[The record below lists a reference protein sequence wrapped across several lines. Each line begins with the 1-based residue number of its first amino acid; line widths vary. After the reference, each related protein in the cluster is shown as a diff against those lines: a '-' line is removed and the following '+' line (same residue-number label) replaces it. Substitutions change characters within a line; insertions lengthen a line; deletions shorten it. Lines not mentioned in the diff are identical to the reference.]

1 MHADCVAH
9 QVSAEDDL
17 FDAGLSSISAARLRE
32 ALDACTA
39 LPLPLNLIYEHT
51 TVTALAAALLLLLK
65 RAAAGVRAE
74 AGASSR
80 ADDEPPS
87 TDDDAAHVTS
97 AGGGAVE
104 AGACDGAVEEEEEP
118 SLLLPRATEA
128 FRRGALSRAEALCLR
143 AASRMGIT
151 PLLIRQSSCL
161 GIVTPDA
168 PPPPA
173 SSATGVVP
181 GASLSQPSA
190 AATAPVLL
198 LLIGVWSLEERWG
211 DAADACEMLLTLR
224 AADCL
229 IRSCGAVPQGL
240 RNRHALREAA
250 LSTMSTRELLDTA
263 LVTMQMARFAGAA
276 GDATAATTALACAD
290 AALMGYQAALG
301 TALRSPRGPAESAVT
316 SAPQRAD
323 ETPFE
328 DADGRV
334 PEAPTTA
341 PTPHNSV
348 EPLARAQL
356 PTTALPSPLPTER
369 GWWSTH
375 GATLTTLSVR
385 KRALVELPEALGG
398 LRALRVLDASE
409 NRVRALPEH
418 ASAHHGAMLPFPQ
431 VLDASENRLR
441 ALPDELGHLSELSE
455 LLLSSNDFSQLPSW
469 LADLP
474 QLHVLSLQDNAFA
487 SLPCVVL
494 RCAKLKHLRWGLQRP
509 TRAAEGG
516 DEGEL
521 SSDGAVSSSTRRVEL
536 DEGELSSD
544 GAVSSST
551 RRVELD
557 ATGAFASPHLAVLE
571 LEGNDQTT
579 LPPLPM
585 HASALTALLAS
596 FNCLHDHD
604 QPSPLTTTPHSMR
617 RPTQLLEQLR
627 TTHLGRHLKRLQLG
641 SNGIVSVAELLP
653 ALPNVSTLH
662 LEANRLTKLPRC
674 IGQLRQLREL
684 WLFGNQLRSLPDELG
699 ECAQLTKLE
708 AHHNRLLSLPTSL
721 RSLTKLKSLYVQAN
735 ELTNLAELRE
745 RVLRHL
751 PLLNLGL
758 GANQFDLSEA
768 FEWPGTRVGLGWNGG
783 TPPSQLAGT
792 LNDRLALV
800 DHLFE
805 PACVGHRA
813 PVLLV
818 AFAAQG
824 PGMQQWQV
832 PCSAAR
838 AAGGPLDVLYLAD
851 PSNSYYLQDPRGGW
865 EGLAHYGAL
874 IDAHAAWYERVL
886 MLGSSMGATAAL
898 QHAHRAARVLA
909 FGPRVDLR
917 RSHGS
922 FVPVAAKHACAQAI
936 DRALETALEAVHA
949 REQASGGGTA
959 KGGTGIGGI
968 GSIGGTGTG
977 TRGGTGVGR
986 VAVHVGS
993 GNLEDMTQAARV
1005 RGRRAVVVVEH
1016 DTFHHNVPM
1025 HLEREGLLVP
1035 LLKRELFELVRELVR
1050 VPLPAP

>member
-1 MHADCVAH
+1 MHADCVPH

-87 TDDDAAHVTS
+87 TDDDAALVTS

-104 AGACDGAVEEEEEP
+104 AGACDGAVEEEEEEP

-151 PLLIRQSSCL
+151 PLLIRQSACL

-173 SSATGVVP
+173 SSATGAVP

-301 TALRSPRGPAESAVT
+301 TALRSPRGLAESAVT

-341 PTPHNSV
+341 PTPHKSV

-441 ALPDELGHLSELSE
+441 ALPDELSRLSELSE

-521 SSDGAVSSSTRRVEL
+521 SSDGAVSSSTRRVEPR
-536 DEGELSSD
+536 DGVVRLSASRC
-544 GAVSSST
+544 ARA
-551 RRVELD
+551 RRQRPNDPTAAPD
-557 ATGAFASPHLAVLE
+557 A
-571 LEGNDQTT
+571 
-579 LPPLPM
+579 
-585 HASALTALLAS
+585 
-596 FNCLHDHD
+596 C
-604 QPSPLTTTPHSMR
+604 
-617 RPTQLLEQLR
+617 
-627 TTHLGRHLKRLQLG
+627 
-641 SNGIVSVAELLP
+641 
-653 ALPNVSTLH
+653 
-662 LEANRLTKLPRC
+662 
-674 IGQLRQLREL
+674 
-684 WLFGNQLRSLPDELG
+684 
-699 ECAQLTKLE
+699 ECADRP
-708 AHHNRLLSLPTSL
+708 ARLL
-721 RSLTKLKSLYVQAN
+721 
-735 ELTNLAELRE
+735 
-745 RVLRHL
+745 
-751 PLLNLGL
+751 
-758 GANQFDLSEA
+758 
-768 FEWPGTRVGLGWNGG
+768 
-783 TPPSQLAGT
+783 
-792 LNDRLALV
+792 
-800 DHLFE
+800 
-805 PACVGHRA
+805 
-813 PVLLV
+813 
-818 AFAAQG
+818 
-824 PGMQQWQV
+824 
-832 PCSAAR
+832 
-838 AAGGPLDVLYLAD
+838 
-851 PSNSYYLQDPRGGW
+851 
-865 EGLAHYGAL
+865 
-874 IDAHAAWYERVL
+874 
-886 MLGSSMGATAAL
+886 
-898 QHAHRAARVLA
+898 
-909 FGPRVDLR
+909 
-917 RSHGS
+917 
-922 FVPVAAKHACAQAI
+922 
-936 DRALETALEAVHA
+936 
-949 REQASGGGTA
+949 
-959 KGGTGIGGI
+959 
-968 GSIGGTGTG
+968 
-977 TRGGTGVGR
+977 
-986 VAVHVGS
+986 
-993 GNLEDMTQAARV
+993 
-1005 RGRRAVVVVEH
+1005 
-1016 DTFHHNVPM
+1016 
-1025 HLEREGLLVP
+1025 
-1035 LLKRELFELVRELVR
+1035 
-1050 VPLPAP
+1050 

>member
-1 MHADCVAH
+1 MHADCVPH
-9 QVSAEDDL
+9 QVSEEDDL

-32 ALDACTA
+32 ALDACTS
-39 LPLPLNLIYEHT
+39 LTLPLNLIYEHT
-51 TVTALAAALLLLLK
+51 TVPALAAALLLLLK
-65 RAAAGVRAE
+65 RAASGAGAAAGAGAE
-74 AGASSR
+74 ARAPSR
-80 ADDEPPS
+80 ADDEPPR
-87 TDDDAAHVTS
+87 TDDDAGHVTS
-97 AGGGAVE
+97 GGAGAVN
-104 AGACDGAVEEEEEP
+104 AGACDGAVEEEEP

-128 FRRGALSRAEALCLR
+128 FRQGALSRAEALCLR
-143 AASRMGIT
+143 AAARLGIT
-151 PLLIRQSSCL
+151 PLLIRQSACFAM
-161 GIVTPDA
+161 TPGA

-173 SSATGVVP
+173 SSAMGAVP
-181 GASLSQPSA
+181 GASLGAVPGASFTQLPTA
-190 AATAPVLL
+190 AATAPVLV
-198 LLIGVWSLEERWG
+198 LLIGVWSLQERWAE
-211 DAADACEMLLTLR
+211 AAEACDWLLTLR
-224 AADCL
+224 AVDCL
-229 IRSCGAVPQGL
+229 IRSSGAVPQGL
-240 RNRHALREAA
+240 PNRHALREAA

-263 LVTMQMARFAGAA
+263 LVTMQMARFAAAA
-276 GDATAATTALACAD
+276 GDASAATTALACAD
-290 AALMGYQAALG
+290 AALTGYQAALG
-301 TALRSPRGPAESAVT
+301 TALRSPHGLTESAVS
-316 SAPQRAD
+316 SATQRAAETDEID
-323 ETPFE
+323 ETAFE
-328 DADGRV
+328 DADGHV

-341 PTPHNSV
+341 GTPHTGV

-369 GWWSTH
+369 GWWSMH
-375 GATLTTLSVR
+375 SATLTTLSVR
-385 KRALVELPEALGG
+385 RRALVELPEALGG

-409 NRVRALPEH
+409 N
-418 ASAHHGAMLPFPQ
+418 Q
-431 VLDASENRLR
+431 LR
-441 ALPDELGHLSELSE
+441 ALPDDLSHLIELGE
-455 LLLSSNDFSQLPSW
+455 LLLSSNDFSQLPCW

-487 SLPCVVL
+487 SLPPVVL
-494 RCAKLKHLRWGLQRP
+494 RCAKLKHLRWGLQRRTRAADETDETDEIDETDETDEQRR

-521 SSDGAVSSSTRRVEL
+521 PSDGAVSSSTRRVEL
-536 DEGELSSD
+536 D
-544 GAVSSST
+544 T
-551 RRVELD
+551 
-557 ATGAFASPHLAVLE
+557 TGAFASPHLAVLE
-571 LEGNDQTT
+571 LEGNDQTS
-579 LPPLPM
+579 LPLLPM

-596 FNCLHDHD
+596 FNRLHDP
-604 QPSPLTTTPHSMR
+604 PSPLTQTPPQAPTLTPTPPLTR
-617 RPTQLLEQLR
+617 PPTQLLEQLT

-653 ALPNVSTLH
+653 ALPNVSTLC
-662 LEANRLTKLPRC
+662 LEANRLTELPRS

-684 WLFGNQLRSLPDELG
+684 WLFGNQLRQLPEELG

-708 AHHNRLLSLPTSL
+708 AHHNRLLDLPTSL
-721 RSLTKLKSLYVQAN
+721 RKLTKLKSLYVQAN

-758 GANQFDLSEA
+758 GANQFDLKEA
-768 FEWPGTRVGLGWNGG
+768 FEWPGTRVGLGWNRG

-800 DHLFE
+800 DHHFE

-832 PCSAAR
+832 PCAAAR

-874 IDAHAAWYERVL
+874 IDAHAAPYESVL

-922 FVPVAAKHACAQAI
+922 FVPDAAKNACAQAI
-936 DRALETALEAVHA
+936 DRALEQHA
-949 REQASGGGTA
+949 REHASGGGTA
-959 KGGTGIGGI
+959 N
-968 GSIGGTGTG
+968 GGTGTSG
-977 TRGGTGVGR
+977 NDGTGVGR

-1035 LLKRELFELVRELVR
+1035 LLKRELVELVRELVR
-1050 VPLPAP
+1050 VPAALPAS